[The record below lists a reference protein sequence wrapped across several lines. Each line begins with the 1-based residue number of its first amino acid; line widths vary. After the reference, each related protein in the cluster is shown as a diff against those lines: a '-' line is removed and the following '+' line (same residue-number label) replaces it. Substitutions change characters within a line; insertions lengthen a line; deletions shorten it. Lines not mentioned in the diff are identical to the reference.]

1 MVGYLPDFKRGRIRS
16 LYEYCRQKTCF
27 SAIVSRR
34 SVGERTTVTPGHDF
48 CCNVLHSSL
57 LLSQFSSRGDILP
70 RLSFIAWQQNEN
82 ERDNTLL
89 WVLSRP
95 GIGSACARSVDVSYC
110 IYAM

>member
-1 MVGYLPDFKRGRIRS
+1 MRLGNELNLG
-16 LYEYCRQKTCF
+16 E
-27 SAIVSRR
+27 
-34 SVGERTTVTPGHDF
+34 VGERTNSGHDF

-70 RLSFIAWQQNEN
+70 RRSFIAWQQNEN

-89 WVLSRP
+89 RVLSRP
-95 GIGSACARSVDVSYC
+95 GIGSACARSVNVSYC

>member
-1 MVGYLPDFKRGRIRS
+1 MIYFMQAAKDMFLGDCL
-16 LYEYCRQKTCF
+16 
-27 SAIVSRR
+27 SAKSANELI
-34 SVGERTTVTPGHDF
+34 PAMIYF

-70 RLSFIAWQQNEN
+70 RRSFIAWQQNEN
-82 ERDNTLL
+82 ERGNTLL
-89 WVLSRP
+89 RVLSRP